1 MKSAVRIAL
10 ALVFCLIYASLAC
23 PQEKS
28 NKKDKNPAPVQ
39 PAAPATSAPTRP
51 PLAFGLAED
60 TPVRMKLTRT
70 MSSSDAKVND
80 KVDFEILEDVR
91 VGDVIVIQHSLEWTM
106 AATSV

>member
-1 MKSAVRIAL
+1 
-10 ALVFCLIYASLAC
+10 
-23 PQEKS
+23 
-28 NKKDKNPAPVQ
+28 
-39 PAAPATSAPTRP
+39 
-51 PLAFGLAED
+51 
-60 TPVRMKLTRT
+60 